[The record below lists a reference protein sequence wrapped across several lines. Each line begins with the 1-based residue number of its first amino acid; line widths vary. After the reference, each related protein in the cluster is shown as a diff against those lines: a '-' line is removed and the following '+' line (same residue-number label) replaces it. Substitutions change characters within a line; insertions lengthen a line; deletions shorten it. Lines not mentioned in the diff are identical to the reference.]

1 MTTDL
6 LTLDRKLALAAR
18 SLDTW
23 RAALAVDDSR
33 DRDDALAGWPELTSK
48 STLEAI
54 AKSGISPV
62 NTTPTFLLPDGEVVR
77 PVTSVDLDPLA
88 EIRGALVNWCAH
100 LHIARGLRDATA
112 ARASAARD
120 ERESDS
126 YGKDASMRAMLR
138 ALARPRQAGG
148 IPEPRAAAAIEDLS
162 PQLLDF
168 IVDEEHRR
176 REAADLLGA
185 HAKCCFVPDAEA
197 ARDAEAYLAD
207 TADEAKEALAVGM
220 RSSQRSGSKKPAS
233 WVDVLAVRR
242 AADVA
247 DGWPASLSAR
257 WFAELARGTELVAG
271 FDVDVRVDAG
281 RLQPRADH
289 AGLHLAPPTGAWTF
303 ARALYAL
310 GAALRIHGRD
320 AKAPFAPHTLPHDRR
335 PFVLGEA
342 FLSLPSTLA
351 FHSRARGVARAKA
364 ELATRRLSATRLLER
379 RHLAL
384 RVRLSVEL
392 ANNKRSFVEAF
403 EALAPDVV
411 GECGKEMAAFLGAP
425 CPTGPADDVARFR
438 AFKEGDALGKQMTD
452 RFDDDWW
459 RNPKA
464 ASWIRER
471 CARS

>member
-6 LTLDRKLALAAR
+6 FSLDRKLALAAR
-18 SLDTW
+18 ALDSW
-23 RAALAVDDSR
+23 RGALAVDDSR
-33 DRDDALAGWPELTSK
+33 DREDPLAGWPELASK
-48 STLEAI
+48 TTIEAI
-54 AKSGISPV
+54 AKSGISAV
-62 NTTPTFLLPDGEVVR
+62 NLTPTFLLPDGEVVR
-77 PVTSVDLDPLA
+77 PVATADLDPLL
-88 EIRGALVNWCAH
+88 EIRGALVSWCAH

-112 ARASAARD
+112 ARAAAARD
-120 ERESDS
+120 ELDAESF
-126 YGKDASMRAMLR
+126 GKKASLRGMLR

-148 IPEPRAAAAIEDLS
+148 IPEPRAAASIEDLS

-176 REAADLLGA
+176 REAADMHGP
-185 HAKCCFVPDAEA
+185 HARCCFTPDEKAASDAEH
-197 ARDAEAYLAD
+197 YLAE
-207 TADEAKEALAVGM
+207 TADEAKEGLALGM
-220 RSSQRSGSKKPAS
+220 RSCQRSGAKKPPT

-247 DGWPASLSAR
+247 DGWPTALSGR
-257 WFAELARGTELVAG
+257 WFAELARGTELVSG

-320 AKAPFAPHTLPHDRR
+320 AKAPFASHTLPHDRR
-335 PFVLGEA
+335 PWVLGEA
-342 FLSLPSTLA
+342 FFALPSAIA
-351 FHSRARGVARAKA
+351 FHARARGVARAKA
-364 ELATRRLSATRLLER
+364 DLAARRLATTRLLER

-392 ANNKRSFVEAF
+392 ARNKRSFVEAF

-411 GECGKEMAAFLGAP
+411 GECDQDMAAFLGAP
-425 CPTGPADDVARFR
+425 GPTGPADDVARFR
-438 AFKEGDALGKQMTD
+438 AFEEGDALGKQITN

-464 ASWIRER
+464 ASWIRDR
-471 CARS
+471 CAR